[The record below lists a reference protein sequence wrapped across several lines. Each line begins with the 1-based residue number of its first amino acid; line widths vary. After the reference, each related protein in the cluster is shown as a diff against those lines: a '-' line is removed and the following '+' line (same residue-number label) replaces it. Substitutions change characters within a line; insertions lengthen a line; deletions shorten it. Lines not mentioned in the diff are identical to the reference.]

1 MLLSDIPTLAA
12 HHSPTTPAIIFQDET
27 ISYARMRDRCWR
39 LSNALIPV
47 TEAGDRVAILAENC
61 PEYVDC
67 YYGVPGAGLALT
79 LLNYRLAPPELAYI
93 IGNAEPRILILE
105 AKYLPAIRQ
114 ILHGDALAILH
125 RKVSANVGSLTE
137 TWYTPVVPLVAI
149 TSASPSSMPRARP
162 SPGPSA
168 AWI

>member
-12 HHSPTTPAIIFQDET
+12 HHSPSTPAFIFNDET
-27 ISYARMRDRCWR
+27 ITYAQMRDRCWR

-67 YYGVPGAGLALT
+67 YYGVPGASLALT

-93 IGNAEPRILILE
+93 IGNSEPRILVVE

-114 ILHGDALAILH
+114 IRDQIPSVERILLIDGT
-125 RKVSANVGSLTE
+125 VE
-137 TWYTPVVPLVAI
+137 DC
-149 TSASPSSMPRARP
+149 
-162 SPGPSA
+162 
-168 AWI
+168 